1 MANDV
6 TDAADEEPGYY
17 SLSEE
22 HFHLLP
28 KELRSQFEA
37 MAADGRTILDSVEK
51 ELDRLTK
58 ISTSM
63 ATLASLRYIYDR
75 LSKHQFS
82 PDEEWMLELDMLT
95 TAFLVTYVRLHQGKA
110 GSGFDRSHL
119 PEHLRAKHDEVL
131 ELRNKRFAHTD
142 FHPSVRNMMEIS
154 FKDGVFI
161 AAPSLSL
168 GYFVG
173 GATEWK
179 ELVESVEAIYY
190 DQKEKLMARLTHKT
204 AYQWKLIEGPPPD
217 DAG

>member
-75 LSKHQFS
+75 LSTCS
-82 PDEEWMLELDMLT
+82 
-95 TAFLVTYVRLHQGKA
+95 RR
-110 GSGFDRSHL
+110 RSL
-119 PEHLRAKHDEVL
+119 
-131 ELRNKRFAHTD
+131 
-142 FHPSVRNMMEIS
+142 
-154 FKDGVFI
+154 
-161 AAPSLSL
+161 
-168 GYFVG
+168 
-173 GATEWK
+173 
-179 ELVESVEAIYY
+179 
-190 DQKEKLMARLTHKT
+190 
-204 AYQWKLIEGPPPD
+204 
-217 DAG
+217 